1 MMTLSLFLKQIYFL
15 KQQQQQQQK
24 ISTHKIDKVTNLPKL
39 S

>member
-15 KQQQQQQQK
+15 KQQQQQQK
-24 ISTHKIDKVTNLPKL
+24 MSTHKIDKVTNLPKL